1 MLNSGMPELQTKG
14 DIRYVVETLG
24 LEAEPGTKEIS
35 MEELIRGMGTQF
47 STRVNFFIHNVVH

>member
-24 LEAEPGTKEIS
+24 LELAPGRDPTKITKKKEK
-35 MEELIRGMGTQF
+35 MEKRSRKNERRIKF
-47 STRVNFFIHNVVH
+47 SRNQ